1 MSCLSN
7 DLRLSSRIPSKAP
20 FLGVGLHIIY
30 QNPHEFSHLPTRADN
45 HERETQCNSFRV
57 TLEMSI
63 LCLNKRLRDVWLC
76 LLNDLRLS
84 SRIPSKAP
92 FLGVGLHIIYQNPH
106 EFSHLPTRADN
117 HERETQCNSFKVT
130 LEMSILCL
138 NILMVTLFQAKG
150 SQMKV

>member
-63 LCLNKRLRDVWLC
+63 YVWISISVRLWSLS
-76 LLNDLRLS
+76 NDLRLS
-84 SRIPSKAP
+84 SRVPSKAP

-117 HERETQCNSFKVT
+117 HERETQCNSFRVT
-130 LEMSILCL
+130 LEMSIYVWISISVQLWA
-138 NILMVTLFQAKG
+138 FKDSG
-150 SQMKV
+150 S

>member
-30 QNPHEFSHLPTRADN
+30 QNPHEFA
-45 HERETQCNSFRV
+45 
-57 TLEMSI
+57 
-63 LCLNKRLRDVWLC
+63 
-76 LLNDLRLS
+76 
-84 SRIPSKAP
+84 
-92 FLGVGLHIIYQNPH
+92 
-106 EFSHLPTRADN
+106 HLPTRADN

-138 NILMVTLFQAKG
+138 NILMVTLLSGQRVSDESLNKFFTVPFGKIEQLHKMTIIFTQNNNYFHPGPFCEFWIFHFKTLTINLA
-150 SQMKV
+150 